1 MAEQGS
7 RAQRDKE
14 AAEVTTAAVGAE
26 QRQEKAEQSRTA
38 TAAEKRQQNQAG
50 DDTATDDE
58 RRTQIREDLAKA
70 DSAADKLQK
79 ATDADADLAGEVAL
93 NPYPEYEANGVD
105 QLRSTAEGRKVE
117 INRDV
122 EKAELVSRIRA
133 KDPTNASLDFM
144 TLEQLR
150 GLAGEKDVALSEEFE
165 TAHLVTEL
173 RAADTGVNNPGQ
185 HVL

>member
-26 QRQEKAEQSRTA
+26 NAREKAVATRQS
-38 TAAEKRQQNQAG
+38 TAAEKRQRNAQ
-50 DDTATDDE
+50 DE
-58 RRTQIREDLAKA
+58 DPAAAAQRRADAEQDLAGA
-70 DSAADKLQK
+70 DSAAEKFQK
-79 ATDADADLAGEVAL
+79 AQNVDADLAAAVAL
-93 NPYPEYEANGVD
+93 NPYPEYADKPVSE
-105 QLRSTAEGRKVE
+105 LKSLAEGRNVE

-122 EKAELVSRIRA
+122 EKAELVRLIRA
-133 KDPTNASLDFM
+133 KDPRNAALDFM
-144 TLEQLR
+144 TVEELR
-150 GLAGEKDVALSEEFE
+150 SLAGENDVQLGDEFV

-173 RAADTGVNNPGQ
+173 RAADTGVNNRGD

>member
-26 QRQEKAEQSRTA
+26 QRQEKAAQSRTA
-38 TAAEKRQQNQAG
+38 VAAEKRQQNAA
-50 DDTATDDE
+50 DDAVTDDE
-58 RRTQIREDLAKA
+58 RRTQVREDLAQA

-79 ATDADADLAGEVAL
+79 AADVDTDLAGEVAL

-105 QLRSTAEGRKVE
+105 QLKSTAESRKVE

-122 EKAELVSRIRA
+122 EKSELVRLIRA
-133 KDPTNASLDFM
+133 KDPTNTALDFM
-144 TLEQLR
+144 TVEQLR
-150 GLAGEKDVALSEEFE
+150 GMAGEKGVELSDEFV

-173 RAADTGVNNPGQ
+173 RAADTGVNNPGD

>member
-14 AAEVTTAAVGAE
+14 AAEVTAAAVGAE
-26 QRQEKAEQSRTA
+26 GRQEKAAQSRTA
-38 TAAEKRQQNQAG
+38 TAAEKRQQNAAA
-50 DDTATDDE
+50 DTASDDE
-58 RRTQIREDLAKA
+58 RRTQIREDLAQA

-79 ATDADADLAGEVAL
+79 AGDVDTDLAGEVAL

-105 QLRSTAEGRKVE
+105 ALKSTAEGRNVE

-122 EKAELVSRIRA
+122 EKSELVRLVRE
-133 KDPTNASLDFM
+133 KDPANTALDFM

-150 GLAGEKDVALSEEFE
+150 GLAGEKGVALSDEFV

-173 RAADTGVNNPGQ
+173 RAADTGVNNPGN

>member
-1 MAEQGS
+1 MAETGS

-14 AAEVTTAAVGAE
+14 AAEVATAQVGAE
-26 QRQEKAEQSRTA
+26 QQREKAAQTRTA
-38 TAAEKRQQNQAG
+38 TAAEKRQRNQ
-50 DDTATDDE
+50 TDEDPAAAEE
-58 RRTQIREDLAKA
+58 RRTQAREDLARA
-70 DSAADKLQK
+70 DSAADKLNK
-79 ATDADADLAGEVAL
+79 AADVDADLAGEVAL

-105 QLRSTAEGRKVE
+105 QLKSTADGRGVE

-122 EKAELVSRIRA
+122 EKAELVKLLRA
-133 KDPTNASLDFM
+133 KDPTNAALDFM

-150 GLAGEKDVALSEEFE
+150 GMAGEQDVELGDEFV

-173 RAADTGVNNPGQ
+173 RAADTGVNNPGN